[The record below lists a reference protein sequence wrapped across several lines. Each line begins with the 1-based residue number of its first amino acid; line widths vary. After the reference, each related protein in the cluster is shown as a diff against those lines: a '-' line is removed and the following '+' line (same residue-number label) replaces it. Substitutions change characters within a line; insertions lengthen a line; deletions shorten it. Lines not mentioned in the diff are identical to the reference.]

1 MGMLTVLP
9 PELVTLL
16 TWVMYWLGACSI
28 VLVVCIASGH
38 FLTQF
43 VDYIKGLR

>member
-16 TWVMYWLGACSI
+16 TWVMYWIGAI
-28 VLVVCIASGH
+28 AITLVICIAGGH
-38 FLTQF
+38 FMGQF
-43 VDYIKGLR
+43 MDFIKGH